1 MALCLEAFYE
11 RWLVAGPVDRL
22 RLRPGDVLLPVDFQ
36 RVEQRGV
43 SMLLAASPE
52 MIKRDLVASRTL
64 TSTGILFRMFTVYQP
79 GGGVEKA
86 ALLKQVTE
94 PKIGS
99 SVVDL
104 LGGLRQWRRLLG
116 RAAELRLALPDPV
129 VLSSVLG
136 RMADALAKVGG
147 LQVGY
152 RISAV
157 RQELMVDTRPTMEAV
172 RDYAEVL
179 QAEAEELALVTNSK
193 MFSTAST
200 AAPVLKALQVA
211 GQDGSSTLPASTS
224 TKGPCRYWKTDEG
237 CKRGLHLSA

>member
-1 MALCLEAFYE
+1 MEEA
-11 RWLVAGPVDRL
+11 V
-22 RLRPGDVLLPVDFQ
+22 
-36 RVEQRGV
+36 
-43 SMLLAASPE
+43 
-52 MIKRDLVASRTL
+52 
-64 TSTGILFRMFTVYQP
+64 
-79 GGGVEKA
+79 
-86 ALLKQVTE
+86 
-94 PKIGS
+94 GS
-99 SVVDL
+99 
-104 LGGLRQWRRLLG
+104 GC
-116 RAAELRLALPDPV
+116 RAIRLALPDPV

-193 MFSTAST
+193 MFSTAPT

-237 CKRGLHLSA
+237 CKRGAACTFQHDMEGMRGRCWSCGGMWGLKSPQKGLSSQNSFGWHQRRRYQNAEKGQ

>member
-1 MALCLEAFYE
+1 MPAPGAEGASLAFGDWLALAGPQMSDIGATSRDWWLFVLQLAEAFYE

-43 SMLLAASPE
+43 SMLLAACPE

-157 RQELMVDTRPTMEAV
+157 RQELMVDTRPTI
-172 RDYAEVL
+172 
-179 QAEAEELALVTNSK
+179 
-193 MFSTAST
+193 
-200 AAPVLKALQVA
+200 
-211 GQDGSSTLPASTS
+211 
-224 TKGPCRYWKTDEG
+224 WK
-237 CKRGLHLSA
+237 R

>member
-1 MALCLEAFYE
+1 MPAPGVEGASLAFGDWLALASPQMSDIGAVSRDWWIYVLQQVEEHYE
-11 RWLVAGPVDRL
+11 RWLVSGPVDRL
-22 RLRPGDVLLPVDFQ
+22 RPGDAQLPAEFQ

-104 LGGLRQWRRLLG
+104 LGGLRQWRRLWTLWP
-116 RAAELRLALPDPV
+116 RLV
-129 VLSSVLG
+129 VF
-136 RMADALAKVGG
+136 RWA
-147 LQVGY
+147 
-152 RISAV
+152 I
-157 RQELMVDTRPTMEAV
+157 
-172 RDYAEVL
+172 
-179 QAEAEELALVTNSK
+179 
-193 MFSTAST
+193 AS
-200 AAPVLKALQVA
+200 Q
-211 GQDGSSTLPASTS
+211 
-224 TKGPCRYWKTDEG
+224 R
-237 CKRGLHLSA
+237 

>member
-1 MALCLEAFYE
+1 MPAPGAEGASLAFGDWLALASPQMSDIGATS
-11 RWLVAGPVDRL
+11 RDWWLFVLQQVEEHSMRDGWSSGPVDRL
-22 RLRPGDVLLPVDFQ
+22 RLRPGDVLLPAGFP

-43 SMLLAASPE
+43 SMLLAACPE

-136 RMADALAKVGG
+136 RMADALG
-147 LQVGY
+147 L
-152 RISAV
+152 S
-157 RQELMVDTRPTMEAV
+157 
-172 RDYAEVL
+172 
-179 QAEAEELALVTNSK
+179 
-193 MFSTAST
+193 
-200 AAPVLKALQVA
+200 
-211 GQDGSSTLPASTS
+211 
-224 TKGPCRYWKTDEG
+224 
-237 CKRGLHLSA
+237 HLSGEAGAHGGHPADYGSGEGLC